1 MKTRAL
7 TRYLRLLPAV
17 MVVMGVLLA
26 LKGADLVQSA
36 QAAAAQS
43 DATAEPTAKADGAN
57 ADAQQGTDP
66 AVSTDPAAEDNAS
79 SASEIDVLT
88 SLAKR
93 RAALDART
101 KALDMRADLLEAAE
115 KRVDAKI
122 ADLKSL
128 QSQIQ
133 ALLGKRDAAEK
144 AQVTALVKV
153 YSAMKPRDA
162 ARIFNTLDEQ
172 VLLGVARE
180 MKPDSLAAIMAAMQ
194 PQQAQDLTVKMANRL
209 TLPKSARARGCDH
222 GSGFAA
228 TAAGDGRRGTAAWR
242 LRYKTP

>member
-1 MKTRAL
+1 MKTRPL

-57 ADAQQGTDP
+57 ADAQQDTDP

-209 TLPKSARARGCDH
+209 TLPNRPELA
-222 GSGFAA
+222 AA
-228 TAAGDGRRGTAAWR
+228 TTTPALPPPPQATAGAAPPPGG
-242 LRYKTP
+242 